1 MAETPIVSSRYV
13 KPVEDDHRDKDADIH
28 EDNHPITTCHP
39 LSCVLGVLC
48 FPITVCSCYTVQER
62 ESAVLLTYGKYAGTV
77 KEPGIHWANLWGRDL
92 RKISTK
98 VISVDLPHTKVID
111 ANGNPLLI
119 SGVLTYQF
127 VSPKKAVLDVENAN
141 KFVYTQAQAALKQ
154 IVSRYPY
161 ESDIEGTH
169 CLKNESANIGNEMV
183 SILQARVNISGTKIH
198 SFAFNEISYAPEIAA
213 GMLKR
218 QQAAATVAA
227 RKVII
232 LGAVEIAHGAVQEL
246 AERGVTMDDR
256 AKVTLVTNLL
266 TVICSDHD
274 AQPIVPLNQ

>member
-1 MAETPIVSSRYV
+1 METPAVSSRYV
-13 KPVEDDHRDKDADIH
+13 KPVDEERDRDADIH
-28 EDNHPITTCHP
+28 EDNSPVTTCHP
-39 LSCVLGVLC
+39 LSCVLGVMC
-48 FPITVCSCYTVQER
+48 FPITMCSCYTVQER

-77 KEPGIHWANLWGRDL
+77 KEPGIHWANIWGRDL

-183 SILQARVNISGTKIH
+183 AILQARVNISGTKIH
-198 SFAFNEISYAPEIAA
+198 SFAFNEISYAPEIAS

-246 AERGVTMDDR
+246 HERGVTMDER
-256 AKVTLVTNLL
+256 AKITLVTNLL
-266 TVICSDHD
+266 TVICSDHE
-274 AQPIVPLNQ
+274 AQPVVPLNQ

>member
-1 MAETPIVSSRYV
+1 METPAVSSRYV
-13 KPVEDDHRDKDADIH
+13 KPAEEQERDKDADIH
-28 EDNHPITTCHP
+28 EDNHPVTTCHP

-48 FPITVCSCYTVQER
+48 FPITLCSCYTIQER

-77 KEPGIHWANLWGRDL
+77 KEPGIHWANVWGRDL

-169 CLKNESANIGNEMV
+169 CLKSESANIGNEMV

-198 SFAFNEISYAPEIAA
+198 SFAFQRDLIRSRDRLWYVEAPTSCSHRGRAQ
-213 GMLKR
+213 GHHPR
-218 QQAAATVAA
+218 GRRDRPRCCSRVGRA
-227 RKVII
+227 RSH
-232 LGAVEIAHGAVQEL
+232 HG
-246 AERGVTMDDR
+246 
-256 AKVTLVTNLL
+256 
-266 TVICSDHD
+266 
-274 AQPIVPLNQ
+274 